1 MDSFF
6 TSSLIYSAR
15 YRQVRVGKNVSSAGG
30 RHPKHLLILYVL
42 VHNLLVV
49 RLYVLCHMDYE
60 DKVMHCSQMV
70 VLRYP
75 GFILQI
81 FNMRQHHK
89 FEGGERGI

>member
-1 MDSFF
+1 
-6 TSSLIYSAR
+6 
-15 YRQVRVGKNVSSAGG
+15 
-30 RHPKHLLILYVL
+30 
-42 VHNLLVV
+42 
-49 RLYVLCHMDYE
+49 MDYE